1 MSKWKKTLPPD
12 PVMNVV
18 SSANEAAWRSAMQ
31 PVDQK
36 VWQVEKRWGCL
47 ERLIEQVSP
56 ELAARFG
63 SAWFKLNAAVLDG
76 DPEQVA
82 DRASVVIRGIDA
94 LEKEA
99 GNNWSPEVWG
109 ITVDG
114 ATYLIC
120 HRTKDVRVVA
130 TEAGDG
136 VTVWSLEEL
145 IRVSVSSQAGAYAE
159 IAKRLFPEATITAIK
174 EGDRPLHFSK
184 GESPNDRIPF

>member
-18 SSANEAAWRSAMQ
+18 STSNEAAWRSAMQ
-31 PVDQK
+31 PVDKK
-36 VWQVEKRWGCL
+36 VWEVEKRWGCL
-47 ERLIEQVSP
+47 ERMIEQVTP

-63 SAWFKLNAAVLDG
+63 SAWFKLDAAIIDG
-76 DPEQVA
+76 DPDQVA
-82 DRASVVIRGIDA
+82 DRASVVMRGIDA

-120 HRTKDVRVVA
+120 QRAKDARVVA

-136 VTVWSLEEL
+136 VVVWSLEEL
-145 IRVSVSSQAGAYAE
+145 IRVAVSSQAGAYSE
-159 IAKRLFPEATITAIK
+159 IAKRLFPEATVTAIR
-174 EGDRPLHFSK
+174 ETDRSFHPAK
-184 GESPNDRIPF
+184 GEGFNDRLPF